1 MPPNNAKGK
10 AGGESPILAQPYA
23 EFLIPG
29 VSVIVASRDDRHVP
43 SVSRGLAVLVSD
55 DRRQVRLVLRRSQA
69 ARLLDDICR
78 SAVVA
83 ACFSQPSTHH
93 TLQLKGR
100 DAWCLAATEQ
110 DEALAAEFREGF
122 WRQLQDFGYPE
133 GMVRAMLSW
142 RVEDLVAVQFTPSE
156 VYGQTPGP
164 RAGERLA

>member
-1 MPPNNAKGK
+1 MPPSHTMDS
-10 AGGESPILAQPYA
+10 AGDKSPILAQPYA
-23 EFLIPG
+23 EFLVPG
-29 VSVIVASRDDRHVP
+29 VSVIVASRDDRYVP
-43 SVSRGLAVLVSD
+43 SVSRGLAVQVSD

-69 ARLLDDICR
+69 TRLLDDVCR

-100 DAWCLAATEQ
+100 DARWLAATEH

-142 RVEDLVAVQFTPSE
+142 RAEDLVAIQFTPSE